1 MTPLEKAYQKFLE
14 NNPTYN
20 YTFEEWKEIILP
32 QSDLYK
38 EHMSALMEIQKMTQ
52 KLLEKQNK

>member
-1 MTPLEKAYQKFLE
+1 MTPLEIVYQNFLKK
-14 NNPTYN
+14 NPESKI
-20 YTFEEWKEIILP
+20 TFEEWKEIILP

>member
-1 MTPLEKAYQKFLE
+1 MTPLEKAYKKFLE
-14 NNPTYN
+14 NNPNYN

-38 EHMSALMEIQKMTQ
+38 EHMASLMEIQKMTQ

>member
-1 MTPLEKAYQKFLE
+1 MTPLEKEYQKFLE
-14 NNPTYN
+14 NNPNSN
-20 YTFEEWKEIILP
+20 YTFEGWKEIILS

-38 EHMSALMEIQKMTQ
+38 EHRAALMEIQKMTQ